1 MKVNFP
7 LPLSVHHVAEELLI
21 IQQAIFVSVIRLD
34 DTLQETKTALSIAG
48 LKIIIIIIIPM
59 HIDAIKNIC
68 YLDLPIR

>member
-48 LKIIIIIIIPM
+48 LKKKTIIIPM

>member
-48 LKIIIIIIIPM
+48 LKKKPIIIPM

>member
-48 LKIIIIIIIPM
+48 LKIIIIIPM

>member
-48 LKIIIIIIIPM
+48 LKKTIIPM

>member
-48 LKIIIIIIIPM
+48 LKKKKLIPM

-68 YLDLPIR
+68 YLDLPVR